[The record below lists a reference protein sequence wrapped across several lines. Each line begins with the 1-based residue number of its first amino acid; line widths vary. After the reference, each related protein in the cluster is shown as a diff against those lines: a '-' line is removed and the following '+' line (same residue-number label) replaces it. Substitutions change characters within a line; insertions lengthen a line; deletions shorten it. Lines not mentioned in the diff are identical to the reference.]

1 MRFYLKK
8 KQSST
13 GNYMKIIKL
22 TKRILIVSLLT
33 YCALTYAGTLTP
45 ADAKIVAAIH
55 AKFAANPTVS
65 NLKVQVTSHDG
76 VVALSGKI
84 HTHAEAR
91 KLIEISESV
100 PDVKDVKTP
109 HLKLKESKH
118 SFKDTEITSLEM
130 KPAK

>member
-76 VVALSGKI
+76 VVALSGK
-84 HTHAEAR
+84 
-91 KLIEISESV
+91 LIEISESV